1 MSERWKNISN
11 TDKSV
16 IKANTIFANKLI
28 GNNSE
33 FRNDICFNNIDISF
47 DEDII
52 IDNVKTVRTHNR
64 IKTILL
70 KSNVIDLSDTDPSYI
85 DISSVIYTNLSGGF
99 YYLRAEDLSTSDL
112 YVDDLSVNTI
122 SVLTGNNYLHFNS
135 DSVSFDNTIMAS
147 DISVNYIGSLY
158 DSSMTIHSDTIID
171 GSLNVGTLVT
181 ENIYNAQ
188 PNTNHYIEIDG
199 DISTIHIGAMD
210 ISVSNSTKVGGDL
223 SLNAITSRA
232 DSSYITFNT
241 DISVNGYA
249 DASAVTVHNI
259 YTHEQTILEI
269 KNDLSINGGMRVH
282 DISFDGSFSPIDGC
296 LNVVGDVSFTNHL
309 QVKKTTTKSF
319 THHSSHNPLSHND
332 GSGIVFQNDVS
343 IVGIILANNK
353 PKDY

>member
-47 DEDII
+47 DEDVI
-52 IDNVKTVRTHNR
+52 IDNVKTVRAHNR

-112 YVDDLSVNTI
+112 YVDNLSVNTI

-158 DSSMTIHSDTIID
+158 DSSITIHSDTIID

-181 ENIYNAQ
+181 ENIYNAH

-232 DSSYITFNT
+232 DSSYITFNA

-269 KNDLSINGGMRVH
+269 KNDLSINGGLRVH
-282 DISFDGSFSPIDGC
+282 DISFDGSFSP
-296 LNVVGDVSFTNHL
+296 
-309 QVKKTTTKSF
+309 
-319 THHSSHNPLSHND
+319 
-332 GSGIVFQNDVS
+332 
-343 IVGIILANNK
+343 
-353 PKDY
+353 